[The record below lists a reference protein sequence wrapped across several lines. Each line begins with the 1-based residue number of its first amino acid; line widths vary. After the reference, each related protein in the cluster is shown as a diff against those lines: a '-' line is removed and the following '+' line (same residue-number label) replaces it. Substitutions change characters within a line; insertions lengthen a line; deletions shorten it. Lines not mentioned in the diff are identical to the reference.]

1 MDDGIRCR
9 SLGIDVARLTKGLG
23 WLAGRHRIGQSRFY
37 TVGSD
42 AAGGATEEFSAV
54 RPPPPNVKF
63 VKTTFRGSRP
73 GTHAGWLALFLSV
86 ALAACGSTPKDEF
99 ANIAPDKLYADA
111 KDDAA
116 EGNYETAVK
125 KLEKVEARASGTLL
139 SQQAQIDL
147 AYAYFRTG
155 EKAQALAK
163 LDRFIRLHPTSP
175 AMDYVYYLQ
184 GLINFNENLG
194 LFGRVANQ
202 DLSERDQQASRDAY
216 ESFKNVVERF
226 PTSKYAE
233 DSRLRMNHIVNSLAA
248 GEVHVARYYLRRG
261 AYLAAA
267 NRAQQAVT
275 EYRQSPAI
283 EEGLYILAQSYDK
296 LGLEPLRDDALRIL
310 KQSFPNSIY
319 LGDSVSAN
327 SDQPAKS
334 KPWYQFW

>member
-1 MDDGIRCR
+1 M
-9 SLGIDVARLTKGLG
+9 
-23 WLAGRHRIGQSRFY
+23 
-37 TVGSD
+37 
-42 AAGGATEEFSAV
+42 
-54 RPPPPNVKF
+54 KF
-63 VKTTFRGSRP
+63 AKTTFRGPRP
-73 GTHAGWLALFLSV
+73 GVHAGWLALFLSL
-86 ALAACGSTPKDEF
+86 ALVACGSTPKDEF
-99 ANIAPDKLYADA
+99 ANIPPDKLYADA

-184 GLINFNENLG
+184 GLINFNEDLG

-267 NRAQQAVT
+267 NRAQQAVKD
-275 EYRQSPAI
+275 YRQSPAI
-283 EEGLYILAQSYDK
+283 EEGLYIMAQSYDK
-296 LGLEPLRDDALRIL
+296 LGLEPLRDDALRVL
-310 KQSFPNSIY
+310 KQSFPNSRF
-319 LGDSVSAN
+319 LGDNAASAMP
-327 SDQPAKS
+327 DTAPGTKAR